1 VSEVSVHETES
12 INYEDGEP
20 AIGEV
25 KTTTSKKLIVIFS
38 IAAIVAIGVLTLTS
52 SVASAGV
59 INMPN
64 EYTMI
69 RDASANAQV
78 AHAPSGPWSF
88 DGTLVAPFSDQWK
101 ANFQIDDFMAN
112 FRSMRT
118 ARKPA
123 MSKALWQQEQPQTS
137 GASRAVLGSWGD
149 TYHVP
154 GDYPTIQKAIDNA
167 TGGETILV
175 EPGRYNET
183 VDVTVS
189 HIVLKANSTN
199 PADTVVS
206 ANGTDDHVINITN
219 QTNVTVVGF
228 TIQDARGTSQDV
240 AGIYM
245 NTTSNCTITNNV
257 IMNISTAGGYD
268 AYGLLVETAINF
280 ASTDATV
287 RDIHGNNNSIGIL
300 IEEGMNIDFDPTLTE
315 NVTASNGAAFGFL
328 IEAINLS
335 LTDTAVHNITG
346 NSFAYGILLF
356 TENAGFNHTVI
367 ERVNA
372 SSAAYGIYAGDI
384 INGSFTDTT
393 IHDITGGS
401 LALGLYTMHA
411 ENVSFDHT
419 VIEQVIATTVC
430 GIFAVDVIWT
440 ENRLTDN
447 TTITD
452 GNFADTTI
460 RDIGPGDQA
469 YGIWLVAE
477 NVSFIHTVIERVSA
491 TRAGYGSAYG
501 IEAGIQNIS
510 FTDTRV
516 HNITGDSGAIGIGGS
531 AENVSFN
538 HTVIEQVKASPPFLL
553 SNLAYGILMVN
564 ITDGRFSDT
573 TISNIT
579 GNYGFFGIPGP
590 AGMYILT
597 YAKNVS
603 FNHTVIERINAPNG
617 LAVCMGFDSIQNG
630 SFADTTISDITGN
643 SFACGFYMVVA
654 ENVSFDSTIIERIN
668 APNGLAFGIFV
679 YGISYPPYLQNG
691 SFADTTISDIAGEQA
706 FGISLAAE
714 NGSFTDTTIHDIT
727 GNSFAYGIWLVAVN
741 VSFGPTVIERVNASN
756 GNAYGIYGGFANGSF
771 TDTTFRDITGNEGA
785 FGISGVVINTNFSG
799 GEITNCGH
807 GIWLE
812 GKDNRIEGFIIRDN
826 TLLDTGVHL
835 ETMMINTTICRNCF
849 YNNVLQA
856 WDNGT
861 NNSWIGNYWSDWNGT
876 EPYPING
883 SAGSEDSSP
892 LDVCPL
898 KVELLPN
905 ITAPK
910 VAIDVNGLTLL
921 PGEVICY
928 TVWINNTGNGSSAD
942 NPGNEFEDSIPSNT
956 TYINGSATAS
966 SGTIKYNES
975 NSIIIWNG
983 DIPTNGSI
991 KLTFCV
997 TVDLDVPPG
1006 TSISNQ
1012 GTVNYDS
1019 DGDRFND
1026 VQMLTDDPATALL
1039 EDATKLITA
1048 SPLPPQVQVPAVT
1061 PVGLIALA
1069 SLLSAIAAVAIVRKR
1084 R

>member
-1 VSEVSVHETES
+1 MATSRK
-12 INYEDGEP
+12 
-20 AIGEV
+20 AIG
-25 KTTTSKKLIVIFS
+25 IFS
-38 IAAIVAIGVLTLTS
+38 IIAIVGALTLTS
-52 SVASAGV
+52 GVASAGV
-59 INMPN
+59 INVPD

-69 RDASANAQV
+69 RDTSANAQV

-101 ANFQIDDFMAN
+101 ANFQISDFMAN

-118 ARKPA
+118 TRKPA
-123 MSKALWQQEQPQTS
+123 MSTAVWQQEQPQIS
-137 GASRAVLGSWGD
+137 GASRAVVGSWGAI
-149 TYHVP
+149 YHVP
-154 GDYPTIQKAIDNA
+154 SVAYPTIQQAIDNA

-175 EPGRYNET
+175 EPGHYNET

-206 ANGTDDHVINITN
+206 AIGTDDHVITITN
-219 QTNVTVVGF
+219 QTNVTIKGF

-245 NTTSNCTITNNV
+245 NTTSNCSITNNV

-268 AYGLLVETAINF
+268 AYGLLVEAAINF
-280 ASTDATV
+280 ASTDTTV

-367 ERVNA
+367 ERVKA

-393 IHDITGGS
+393 IRNITGGS

-411 ENVSFDHT
+411 ENVSFNHT
-419 VIEQVIATTVC
+419 VIEQVTAITVG
-430 GIFAVDVIWT
+430 GILAVDVIWA
-440 ENRLTDN
+440 EGRVTDN

-452 GNFADTTI
+452 GGFADTKI

-469 YGIWLVAE
+469 FGIWLVAE

-491 TRAGYGSAYG
+491 TREGYGLAYG

-516 HNITGDSGAIGIGGS
+516 HNITGDSGATGIVLS
-531 AENVSFN
+531 AEKVSFN

-553 SNLAYGILMVN
+553 SNFAYGILMAN
-564 ITDGRFSDT
+564 ITDGSFSDT
-573 TISNIT
+573 TIRDIT
-579 GNYGFFGIPGP
+579 GNYGLFGIPGP

-597 YAKNVS
+597 YAKNVC
-603 FNHTVIERINAPNG
+603 FNHTVIERINAPYG
-617 LAVCMGFDSIQNG
+617 QAVCGMGFDSIQNG

-643 SFACGFYMVVA
+643 SFAYGFYLHMVVA

-679 YGISYPPYLQNG
+679 CGISYPPYLQNG

-714 NGSFTDTTIHDIT
+714 NGSFTDTTVHNIT
-727 GNSFAYGIWLVAVN
+727 GNSLAYGIYMVAVN
-741 VSFGPTVIERVNASN
+741 VSFNPTVIERVNASN
-756 GNAYGIYGGFANGSF
+756 GNAYGIYAYIIDGSF
-771 TDTTFRDITGNEGA
+771 TDTTVRDITGNKGA
-785 FGISGVVINTNFSG
+785 SGISGVAINTNFSG

-812 GKDNRIEGFIIRDN
+812 GKDNRIKGFIIRDN

-856 WDNGT
+856 WDNGA
-861 NNSWIGNYWSDWNGT
+861 NNSWYGNYYSDWNGT
-876 EPYPING
+876 GSYPING
-883 SAGSEDSSP
+883 SAGSEDSNP

-898 KVELLPN
+898 KEVPN
-905 ITAPK
+905 FDTRGGTYP
-910 VAIDVNGLTLL
+910 
-921 PGEVICY
+921 
-928 TVWINNTGNGSSAD
+928 
-942 NPGNEFEDSIPSNT
+942 SI
-956 TYINGSATAS
+956 
-966 SGTIKYNES
+966 SGTHNGTIRPFFDLNVSTLYTYPCAGTSGHTEYVK
-975 NSIIIWNG
+975 IWNSTDWNVTATWNGYTG
-983 DIPTNGSI
+983 DWHN
-991 KLTFCV
+991 LTFNNSFTLYANETYNYTIQTGSYPQIIHKPSHYATGGVITC
-997 TVDLDVPPG
+997 TEFVDLNGVKHEG
-1006 TSISNQ
+1006 WI
-1012 GTVNYDS
+1012 
-1019 DGDRFND
+1019 
-1026 VQMLTDDPATALL
+1026 PA
-1039 EDATKLITA
+1039 IR
-1048 SPLPPQVQVPAVT
+1048 
-1061 PVGLIALA
+1061 
-1069 SLLSAIAAVAIVRKR
+1069 LS
-1084 R
+1084 